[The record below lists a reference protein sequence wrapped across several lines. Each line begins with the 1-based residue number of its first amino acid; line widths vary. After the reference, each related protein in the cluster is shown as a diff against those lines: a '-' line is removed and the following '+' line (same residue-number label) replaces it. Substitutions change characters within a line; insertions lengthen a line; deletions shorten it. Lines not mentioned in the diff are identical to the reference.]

1 MDALDFGSVST
12 LAGPYL
18 VAIVLLG
25 AGGALKV
32 VRPAFTARA
41 MRDMGLPVSPT
52 VVRAGAL
59 VELAVAAG
67 ALVGGGRPLA
77 ALVAASYAGFAL
89 FVLAALRRG
98 VPLSSC
104 GCFGADDTPPTA
116 THLVLNLAAAVV
128 AGAVAVSGSG
138 AGGLI
143 EITTLEGSLLLHVAF
158 LASTAASVWLAYV
171 ALAVLPT
178 LQAAT
183 R

>member
-1 MDALDFGSVST
+1 MST
-12 LAGPYL
+12 LAGPFL

-41 MRDMGLPVSPT
+41 MGEMGLPASPT
-52 VVRAGAL
+52 AVRAGAL
-59 VELAVAAG
+59 VELAIAAG

-116 THLVLNLAAAVV
+116 THLALTLAAAVV
-128 AGAVAVSGSG
+128 AGAVAVTGSG
-138 AGGLI
+138 AGGLT
-143 EITTLEGSLLLHVAF
+143 EITNLEGSLLLRVAF

-171 ALAVLPT
+171 ALAVLPK
-178 LQAAT
+178 LQT
-183 R
+183 VQR

>member
-1 MDALDFGSVST
+1 MST
-12 LAGPYL
+12 LAGPFL

-41 MRDMGLPVSPT
+41 MRDMGLPASTT

-59 VELAVAAG
+59 VELAIAAG

-77 ALVAASYAGFAL
+77 ALVAASYAGFAV

-104 GCFGADDTPPTA
+104 GCFGAEDTPPTA
-116 THLVLNLAAAVV
+116 VHLGLNVAAAAV
-128 AGAVAVSGSG
+128 AVTGSG
-138 AGGLI
+138 VGGLT
-143 EITTLEGSLLLHVAF
+143 EITNLEGSLLLPVAF
-158 LASTAASVWLAYV
+158 LASTAASAWLAYV
-171 ALAVLPT
+171 ALAVLPK
-178 LQAAT
+178 LKAAT
-183 R
+183 G

>member
-1 MDALDFGSVST
+1 VST
-12 LAGPYL
+12 LAGPFL
-18 VAIVLLG
+18 VTVALLL

-59 VELAVAAG
+59 VELAIAAG

-98 VPLSSC
+98 VPLASC
-104 GCFGADDTPPTA
+104 GCFGADDTPPT
-116 THLVLNLAAAVV
+116 TVHLVLNVAATLV
-128 AGAVAVSGSG
+128 AGAVALTGSG
-138 AGGLI
+138 AGGLA
-143 EITTLEGSLLLHVAF
+143 EIANLEGSSLLGVAF

-171 ALAVLPT
+171 ALAVLPK
-178 LQAAT
+178 LQVH
-183 R
+183 RL